1 MRLEQV
7 CSNILNKNQDVLSII
22 LTGSRARGDNRNDS
36 DYDIVFV
43 TKKGNSYNLSENYEK
58 QITEKVD
65 VNKGLVNVY
74 LYPLWKFKK
83 FYDKGNSFIHTT
95 LRDGKILASREKT
108 EKYIKNL
115 NLNFP
120 NRLFY
125 GAYDRLKI
133 TKENLDFIINFLTY
147 LQWDIDDLSLER
159 LGYCSMHLCWIA
171 CMLDNFCPKSKYTAL
186 EESRKYF
193 TEKEFEAIKNAYRF
207 YAYPNTNRKIS
218 RKNFLKM
225 HNSLNKIYERINSE
239 HKSNI
244 DKGRQEWLEEHKKN

>member
-43 TKKGNSYNLSENYEK
+43 TKKGNSYNLSKNYEK
-58 QITEKVD
+58 QIAEKAD
-65 VNKGLVNVY
+65 VNNGLMNVY

-83 FYDKGNSFIHTT
+83 FYHKGNSFIYTT

-108 EKYIKNL
+108 KKCIKSL

-125 GAYDRLKI
+125 GAYDRLKFA
-133 TKENLDFIINFLTY
+133 KENLDFIRRYVKKFK
-147 LQWDIDDLSLER
+147 WAIDDLGLER

-186 EESRKYF
+186 KESRKYF
-193 TEKEFEAIKNAYRF
+193 TEKEFETIKNAYRF
-207 YAYPNTNRKIS
+207 YAHQNTDRKIS

-225 HNSLNKIYERINSE
+225 HNSLNKIYERIRPG
-239 HKSNI
+239 
-244 DKGRQEWLEEHKKN
+244 DFA